1 MAPVCDFKKVSYLAQ
16 ILQQANGYRCHF
28 FFVHLIKRG
37 DSMLPWFCSE
47 IDHRRHQNMV
57 NITDT
62 LACESMPLFLFVFV
76 FCLLFLPHFDVIFD
90 LLLNKR
96 TATSAVARP
105 SGQPRQAGVARG
117 VRGHAPPPPRNFE
130 L

>member
-1 MAPVCDFKKVSYLAQ
+1 MALVCDFKKVSYLAQ

-28 FFVHLIKRG
+28 FFVHSIKRR

-57 NITDT
+57 SITDT
-62 LACESMPLFLFVFV
+62 LACESLPLFFFLFLFFVFV

-96 TATSAVARP
+96 TATWNLFVKSFLVKASIAA
-105 SGQPRQAGVARG
+105 S
-117 VRGHAPPPPRNFE
+117 
-130 L
+130 LWSL